1 MKFLRLLLL
10 MFAVSQLVALQS
22 ATGWIRALY
31 AFFAVWA
38 TVQLSWTREK

>member
-10 MFAVSQLVALQS
+10 IFAVSQLVALQL
-22 ATGWIRALY
+22 ATGWMRVLY